1 MKTLKT
7 DIENKTNTRVFKRLI
22 AAALACVL
30 ALCLLA
36 GCATKPDEPGPTG
49 ADKTT
54 DKPVAGPTEAPA
66 KTETFS
72 FKKGSTEVVI
82 GAEAAS
88 ILAALG
94 PQDEEPYES
103 ESCALEG
110 LEITY
115 FYPGFDLYTYKAS
128 ANATEYITGASFWDD
143 TIETGE
149 GLYIGAPASKVE
161 SLYGVTIGDSVNIPV
176 KKGNCELLI
185 VLENSAVK
193 IITYNYP
200 AELIVGG

>member
-7 DIENKTNTRVFKRLI
+7 DIENKTNARVFKRLI

-30 ALCLLA
+30 VLSLLA
-36 GCATKPDEPGPTG
+36 GCAKKPDEPAENTTG
-49 ADKTT
+49 KPVEKTT
-54 DKPVAGPTEAPA
+54 AAPV
-66 KTETFS
+66 KVETFT

-82 GAEAAS
+82 GAEAAA
-88 ILAALG
+88 ILTALG

-128 ANATEYITGASFWDD
+128 ANATEYITGATFWDD
-143 TIETGE
+143 TMETGE
-149 GLYIGAPASKVE
+149 GLYIGAPAAKVAE
-161 SLYGVTIGDSVNIPV
+161 LYNVTIGDSSNVSI
-176 KKGNCELLI
+176 KKGDCELLV
-185 VLENSAVK
+185 VLENDAVK
-193 IITYNYP
+193 MITYNYP